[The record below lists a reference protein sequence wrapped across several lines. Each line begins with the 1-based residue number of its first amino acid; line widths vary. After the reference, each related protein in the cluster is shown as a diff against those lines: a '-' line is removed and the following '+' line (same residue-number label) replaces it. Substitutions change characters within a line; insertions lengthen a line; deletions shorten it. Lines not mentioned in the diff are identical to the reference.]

1 MQIIEPNEF
10 TAKCRGRNGKI
21 ETVNMMLIGRQE
33 KGTWIVN
40 FLGSAREILSEDEA
54 KKINLAF
61 DALEKIAENNAENI
75 DIESYFPKDT

>member
-1 MQIIEPNEF
+1 MQIIESNEF
-10 TAKCRGRNGKI
+10 MAKCRGRNGKI
-21 ETVNMMLIGRQE
+21 ETVNMMLVGKQD

-40 FLGSAREILSEDEA
+40 FLGSAREILNNDEA

-61 DALEKIAENNAENI
+61 DALEKVMENNPENI